1 MTNLDEASRMIDT
14 FASCGATS
22 FVVTKLELEWP
33 SHKKAKWGK
42 HYSLESLR
50 EKLPGIV
57 RTAAVRHPMR
67 LPDGQEVMAGEN
79 VIIRPT
85 GPNVAFI
92 QLDDL
97 KTPEQ
102 LERVR
107 QAAFIIHATSP
118 GNCQAWLAV
127 SGVPDDKE
135 AFKTLMRRVRAAV
148 GVDTNDKSA
157 SHATRLA
164 GTENF
169 KTKYGPD
176 FPTVQ
181 IVEAHPGRIMS
192 PEQLEQMGLVAAP
205 EPEVAVSAFA
215 VRAGQGRGGAH
226 HPRSNKVWPDY
237 ARSLAG
243 APPRLQGSGPDRSMA
258 DYIWCMTAIDW
269 GWSIEKTAAKLAEVS
284 EKARE
289 RVQCGDKGYPEVTAQ
304 NAAAAVE
311 RNDRK
316 RGRG

>member
-1 MTNLDEASRMIDT
+1 MVDT
-14 FASCGATS
+14 FASCGANS

-33 SHKKAKWGK
+33 GHKKAKWGK

-50 EKLPGIV
+50 EKLPAIV
-57 RTAAVRHPMR
+57 RTAAIRHPMR
-67 LPDGQEVMAGEN
+67 LPDRQEVMAGEN

-97 KTPEQ
+97 RTPEQ
-102 LERVR
+102 LEQVR
-107 QAAFIIHATSP
+107 PAAFIIHATSP
-118 GNCQAWLAV
+118 GSYQAWLAI
-127 SGVPDDKE
+127 SGEPEDKE
-135 AFKTLMRRVRAAV
+135 AFKTLTRRVRAAI
-148 GVDTNDKSA
+148 GVDSNDKSA

-181 IVEAHPGRIMS
+181 IVEAHPGRVMTV
-192 PEQLEQMGLVAAP
+192 EQLEHMGLVAAP
-205 EPEVAVSAFA
+205 EPEIAAAAFTS
-215 VRAGQGRGGAH
+215 RTGQGRGGAQRV
-226 HPRSNKVWPDY
+226 RSDKVWPNY
-237 ARSLAG
+237 AISLAG
-243 APPRLQGSGPDRSMA
+243 APPNHSGNGPDRSLA
-258 DYIWCMTAIDW
+258 DFAWCMTALDW
-269 GWSIEKTAAKLAEVS
+269 GWSIEETAAKLAEVS

-289 RVQCGDKGYPEVTAQ
+289 RVQCGDKGYPVVTAG

-311 RNDRK
+311 RNSRN